1 MILREFDEYTNDP
14 DVEVRYMKPEDLCCK
29 NKSVMHDSDD
39 EEDHC
44 CHDDK
49 YCEDHDD
56 DDDDECCEDH
66 DDKENDMEYVGRDAI
81 NTLKAD
87 PVNVPVAT
95 YEEGSKF
102 YIDYDDIAAY
112 MEAAGIDTIEEA
124 LNNVIDCNENS
135 NMDAAN
141 IVVVLPENAQDRFDV
156 DYIDTLEESSIS
168 FEM

>member
-1 MILREFDEYTNDP
+1 MILREFDEYTNDT

-44 CHDDK
+44 C
-49 YCEDHDD
+49 HDD

-95 YEEGSKF
+95 YEEGSNF

-135 NMDAAN
+135 NMDAGN

>member
-1 MILREFDEYTNDP
+1 MILREFDEDMNNP
-14 DVEVRYMKPEDLCCK
+14 DVEVKYMKPEDLCCK

-44 CHDDK
+44 CHDGE
-49 YCEDHDD
+49 CHD

-112 MEAAGIDTIEEA
+112 MEAAGVDTIEEA

-135 NMDAAN
+135 NMDAEN

>member
-1 MILREFDEYTNDP
+1 MILREFDEDMNNP
-14 DVEVRYMKPEDLCCK
+14 DVEVKYMKPEDLCCK

-44 CHDDK
+44 CYDGECH
-49 YCEDHDD
+49 D

-124 LNNVIDCNENS
+124 LNNVIDCNEES
-135 NMDAAN
+135 NMDAEN
-141 IVVVLPENAQDRFDV
+141 IVVVLPENTQDRFDV
-156 DYIDTLEESSIS
+156 DYIDSLEESSIS